1 MSAAPAGATGPTGI
15 ELWGPVADAVDLR
28 VPVEHRVPIAVVGAG
43 AIVDVA
49 HLPAYRAAGLEV
61 VGIHDI
67 DATRAE
73 DVARRHGIDRVYGS
87 LDEVLADERVQVIDV
102 AVVAT
107 AQPDIVRAAVAAGK
121 HLLCQKPFAPDVTT
135 AEELRDLAEAAG
147 VRVAV
152 NQQLRF
158 DEGIAVARAV
168 AEAGWIGEPTA
179 LTVHVDI
186 ATDFGAWPW
195 LLTSD
200 RLEIAYHSIHYL
212 DAIRSILGD
221 PTSAYCAAGRRPGQA
236 PAAETRTMTT
246 LRFPSGASAGLHVN
260 HENLGGDARAE
271 FRLDGSEGSVRGE
284 LGMLLDYPHGRPDT
298 VELFS
303 RVVPTD
309 GWVPFP
315 VTRRWIP
322 DAFAG
327 PMKGLLRWIATGEPA
342 PTSAADNVGT
352 LRLVEALYASIAS
365 GRAEDVDR

>member
-1 MSAAPAGATGPTGI
+1 MNHPTGPTGL
-15 ELWGPVADAVDLR
+15 ELWAPVAAAVDLR

-61 VGIHDI
+61 VGIFDI
-67 DATRAE
+67 DAERAA
-73 DVARRHGIDRVYGS
+73 DVAGRHGIPRVYAS
-87 LDEVLADERVQVIDV
+87 LEEVLADDRVQVIDV

-121 HLLCQKPFAPDVTT
+121 HLLCQKPFAPDLAT
-135 AEELRDLAEAAG
+135 AEELRDLADEAG

-158 DEGIAVARAV
+158 DEGVAVARAV

-179 LTVHVDI
+179 MTVHVDI

-195 LLTSD
+195 LLVSD

-221 PTSAYCAAGRRPGQA
+221 PETVFCAAGRRPGQD
-236 PAAETRTMTT
+236 PAAETRTMST
-246 LRFPSGASAGLHVN
+246 LRFASGASAGLHVN
-260 HENLGGDARAE
+260 HENIAGDVRAE
-271 FRLDGSEGSVRGE
+271 FRLDGSAGSVRGTF
-284 LGMLLDYPHGRPDT
+284 GLLHDYPHGRPDT

-309 GWVPFP
+309 GWVPYP

-327 PMKGLLRWIATGEPA
+327 PMKGLLRWIATGETA
-342 PTSAADNVGT
+342 PTAAADNVGT
-352 LRLVEALYASIAS
+352 LRLVEALYASVAS
-365 GRAEDVDR
+365 GQAEKVDR

>member
-1 MSAAPAGATGPTGI
+1 MNHPTGATGPTGA
-15 ELWGPVADAVDLR
+15 ELWAGVATAVDLR
-28 VPVEHRVPIAVVGAG
+28 VPPEHRVPIAVVGAG
-43 AIVDVA
+43 AIVDTA

-61 VGIHDI
+61 VGIFDI
-67 DATRAE
+67 DTERARE
-73 DVARRHGIDRVYGS
+73 VARRHGIERVYAS
-87 LDEVLADERVQVIDV
+87 LEEVLADAHVQVIDV

-107 AQPDIVRAAVAAGK
+107 AQPAIVRAAVAAGK
-121 HLLCQKPFAPDVTT
+121 HLLCQKPFAPDLAT
-135 AEELRDLAEAAG
+135 AEELRDLADEAG
-147 VRVAV
+147 VCVAV

-168 AEAGWIGEPTA
+168 AEAGWIGQPTA

-195 LLTSD
+195 LLVSD

-221 PTSAYCAAGRRPGQA
+221 PETVFCAAGRRPGQA
-236 PAAETRTMTT
+236 PAAETRTMST
-246 LRFPSGASAGLHVN
+246 LRFASGASAGLHVN
-260 HENLGGDARAE
+260 HENIGGDVRAE
-271 FRLDGSEGSVRGE
+271 FRLDGSEGSVRGTF
-284 LGMLLDYPHGRPDT
+284 GLLYDYPHGRPDT
-298 VELFS
+298 VEVFS

-309 GWVPFP
+309 GWVPYP

-327 PMKGLLRWIATGEPA
+327 PMQGLLRWIATGEPA

-352 LRLVEALYASIAS
+352 LRLVEALYASVAS
-365 GRAEDVDR
+365 GQAEKVDR